1 MTDAPFTVAH
11 DGPVATLT
19 LSRPQKRNAMSMDFW
34 RDLPAAIEEID
45 RSGETRAIVIA
56 SQGPHFTAGL
66 DLAAFADVQRE
77 GLGAAAPLDFMHQ
90 VRLMQR
96 AFDALEEARVP
107 VICSV
112 QGGCIGGGV
121 DMVTAADIRLCT
133 EDAYFSVYEVVIGM
147 TADVG
152 TFPRLL
158 NHLPEGVVREL
169 AYTGRKMHADEAL
182 RHGLVNRV
190 LPDQAACDAAARKM
204 AETIARHAPLAVHG
218 CKRAITYAR
227 DHTTRDTLDW
237 IGVWN
242 ASMLQRSELMAAM
255 AAKQTG
261 APGDYAPLP
270 PERSLGGS

>member
-1 MTDAPFTVAH
+1 MTDAPFTTAR
-11 DGPVATLT
+11 DGHVATLT
-19 LSRPQKRNAMSMDFW
+19 LSRPEKRNAMSMDFW
-34 RDLPAAIEEID
+34 AGLPAEIEALD
-45 RSGETRAIVIA
+45 RSGEVRAIVIQ
-56 SQGPHFTAGL
+56 SEGPHFTAGL

-77 GLGAAAPLDFMHQ
+77 GLGAAAPLDFLHQ
-90 VRLMQR
+90 VDLMQR
-96 AFDALEEARVP
+96 AFTALEAARVP
-107 VICSV
+107 VICAI

-133 EDAYFSVYEVVIGM
+133 EDAYFTVYEVVIGM

-158 NHLPEGVVREL
+158 NHLPEGIVREL

-190 LPDQAACDAAARKM
+190 LPDHEACNEAAQAMAR
-204 AETIARHAPLAVHG
+204 EIATRAPMAVHG
-218 CKRAITYAR
+218 AKRAVTHAR
-227 DHTTRDTLDW
+227 DHTTQETLDW
-237 IGVWN
+237 IALWN

-261 APGDYAPLP
+261 APGTFAALP
-270 PERSLGGS
+270 PKRSLG

>member
-1 MTDAPFTVAH
+1 MTDAPFTIAH

-19 LSRPQKRNAMSMDFW
+19 LSRPHKRNAMSMDFW
-34 RDLPAAIEEID
+34 SGLPAAIEEID

-56 SQGPHFTAGL
+56 SEGPHFTAGL
-66 DLAAFADVQRE
+66 DLAAFADVQRDA
-77 GLGAAAPLDFMHQ
+77 LGAAKPLDFIHT
-90 VRLMQR
+90 VGLMQR
-96 AFDALEEARVP
+96 AFNALEDARVP
-107 VICSV
+107 VICAI

-133 EDAYFSVYEVVIGM
+133 RDAYFSVYEVVIGM

-158 NHLPEGVVREL
+158 NHLPEGLVREL
-169 AYTGRKMHADEAL
+169 AYTGRRMDAEEAL

-190 LPDQAACDAAARKM
+190 LDSHADCDAAARQM
-204 AETIARHAPLAVHG
+204 AHDIARHAPLAVHG
-218 CKRAITYAR
+218 SKRAITYAR
-227 DHTTRDTLDW
+227 DHTTQDTLDW

-261 APGDYAPLP
+261 EPGDFAALP
-270 PERSLGGS
+270 PQRALGD